1 MQEDNQ
7 TGKLLSHDGKGWW
20 NLPKTHQEEVNPQG
34 EGPIGDPWF
43 KQAWDF
49 VTYAGVSHASVRGY
63 LVVAVVL
70 SIFTFLEWRL
80 FTIEAFGA
88 SGRNAIMLALSAVK
102 FIMVVA
108 FFMHLRF
115 ERKYYSWIFGAA
127 MVLGVGVFLA
137 VLLLQRHHG
146 SGI

>member
-1 MQEDNQ
+1 MTEDNP
-7 TGKLLSHDGKGWW
+7 TKKMLTHDGNGWW
-20 NLPKTHQEEVNPQG
+20 DLPKTHQEEKNPQG

-63 LVVAVVL
+63 LFIAVIL
-70 SIFTFLEWRL
+70 SIITFFEWRL
-80 FTIEAFGA
+80 FEVDAFGA
-88 SGRNAIMLALSAVK
+88 SGLNAIMLVLSTVK
-102 FIMVVA
+102 FTLVVA

-115 ERKYYSWIFGAA
+115 EHRYYSWMFAAA
-127 MVLGVGVFLA
+127 MVLGVAVFLA

-146 SGI
+146 VG